1 MTESSDICRI
11 YRVPGLTLWTA
22 TERPGFDYE
31 AAVTLCQAVAGF
43 SAYAKG
49 VSLGIIEPKP
59 DLVRERGD
67 RLGEG
72 EQLHVDLLGRET
84 PVVRTPDGLR
94 AVSKGKPG
102 NPDRIEK
109 YLAAKFGER
118 LGDARAAMEE
128 LAAGQEP
135 DEVQRRGVRL
145 YARFRPEVP
154 AGEFRLGRQG

>member
-1 MTESSDICRI
+1 MVAGRLGLARNTA
-11 YRVPGLTLWTA
+11 LTL
-22 TERPGFDYE
+22 G
-31 AAVTLCQAVAGF
+31 QAVAGL

-59 DLVRERGD
+59 DLVGERGD

-72 EQLHVDLLGRET
+72 EQLHVDLLGWAVA
-84 PVVRTPDGLR
+84 VVRTPDGLR

-118 LGDARAAMEE
+118 LEDARAAMEE
-128 LAAGQEP
+128 LAAGLEP
-135 DEVQRRGVRL
+135 GELQRRGFWL
-145 YARFRPEVP
+145 YERFRPEVP
-154 AGEFRLGRQG
+154 AGESGWDAKGELDLVKVQAPGS